1 MPGCGVH
8 PDWEP
13 IISKNSSY
21 RENERKNNMSYNQQD
36 DAYRQLLI
44 VKQSSLKVAADLVMA
59 GKADELPKV
68 LEMAAE
74 ITERL
79 LARKKDPSKDLGTTA
94 K

>member
-8 PDWEP
+8 PDWP
-13 IISKNSSY
+13 NRVSPSY
-21 RENERKNNMSYNQQD
+21 RENERKNNMSYNQSD
-36 DAYRQLLI
+36 DAYRQILI

-74 ITERL
+74 ITETL
-79 LARKKDPSKDLGTTA
+79 LARKKAPDLGTTS